1 MLQIICQFT
10 QLHVVSAH
18 FLYILSLITVT
29 VLCYTINTCFYH
41 SAYILYALC
50 FLYLTFAV
58 FCYKIKAFHC
68 FEYKNV
74 AIHTNI

>member
-1 MLQIICQFT
+1 MLQIICPFT

-18 FLYILSLITVT
+18 FLYILSLIIKQLQFFVT
-29 VLCYTINTCFYH
+29 PLIHVFITAHTFYM
-41 SAYILYALC
+41 L
-50 FLYLTFAV
+50 FFFLTFAV